1 MPELVADQAQAFAE
15 YGLVGVQRIREHA
28 HMFGFGGAF
37 TGFHRDFLDLGDA
50 ELPPAGLAHV
60 RAGRNQRVQQQFD
73 VAAVEDV
80 VIVGERDVIAVRR
93 IQSGVL
99 RLRDATIRLVDNA
112 HAIVSPL
119 VFVQNHRAGIGGAVV
134 HEDDLQMLVRLP
146 KNRIHAVTQVFLG
159 VVHRNDDRDKRRNLR
174 HGESFFTCL
183 RPAVVA
189 GRPLCLCGHEQ
200 YVTG

>member
-1 MPELVADQAQAFAE
+1 M
-15 YGLVGVQRIREHA
+15 
-28 HMFGFGGAF
+28 
-37 TGFHRDFLDLGDA
+37 
-50 ELPPAGLAHV
+50 
-60 RAGRNQRVQQQFD
+60 QQQFD

-80 VIVGERDVIAVRR
+80 VVVGERDVIAVRR

-134 HEDDLQMLVRLP
+134 HEDDFQMLVRLP

-159 VVHRNDDRDKRRNLR
+159 VVHRHDDRDKRRNLR
-174 HGESFFTCL
+174 HGESF
-183 RPAVVA
+183 
-189 GRPLCLCGHEQ
+189 
-200 YVTG
+200 